1 MRALLVAC
9 LLSLAACSSDPVR
22 EQRIEQ
28 LGPEVTGV
36 PPGPLHRPNQP
47 CLLCHDGDGPGDAV
61 FSVAGTV
68 FKLQQGFEPLPD
80 ALVRLVDSQR
90 RHFQTAANCA
100 GNFFVDP
107 HDFDPEYP
115 LWVSI
120 EFGSIVIPMSTPIF
134 REGSCASCHGDPA
147 STESAGH
154 VYFAPVEIP
163 FPPSSCP

>member
-1 MRALLVAC
+1 MRALLVSC
-9 LLSLAACSSDPVR
+9 LLALAACSSDPVR
-22 EQRIEQ
+22 EQRIEL
-28 LGPEVTGV
+28 LGPEVAGV

-90 RHFQTAANCA
+90 RHFQTATNCA

-107 HDFDPEYP
+107 HDFDPAYP

-120 EFGSIVIPMSTPIF
+120 EFGGVVIPMSTPIF